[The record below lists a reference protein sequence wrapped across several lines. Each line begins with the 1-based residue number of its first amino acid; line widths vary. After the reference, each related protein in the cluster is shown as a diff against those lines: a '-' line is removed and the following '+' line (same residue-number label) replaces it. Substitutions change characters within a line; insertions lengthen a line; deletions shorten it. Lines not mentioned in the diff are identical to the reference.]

1 MENKNE
7 GNENKI
13 LLGDLNCTMDKMERD
28 GRSKTLYKC
37 NFNYALSKLIVDNGM
52 RIYREGRTQI
62 PLISPATIDV
72 LAQDLQ

>member
-13 LLGDLNCTMDKMERD
+13 MLGDFNYTMCKMERD
-28 GRSKTLYKC
+28 GRNKTLYVISIMSC
-37 NFNYALSKLIVDNGM
+37 QNSSRIMNW
-52 RIYREGRTQI
+52 RIYGEGRTRI
-62 PLISPATIDV
+62 PLSSPATIDL